1 MLNKS
6 NIDKLFIDKLKSFQ
20 ASPDEKVWQKIE
32 RKLKKKKQKKGIPIW
47 WSYSGVAAL
56 LTLGFFL
63 FPISDN
69 EFNEIENNVVS
80 SPKQLNIKKELLE
93 KKGNR
98 NLNNAN
104 KIYTA
109 EKKIKVSSQ
118 KENSSRKKM
127 THDSKNN
134 FQIAL
139 LEKNKIK
146 QFIQPITIHIEN
158 TFNIIEPKKLKNKT
172 KGLDFSKEVKDN
184 ISMLLNEEKKNAKK
198 KKNWSISP
206 LIGLL
211 NSNSYTKS
219 SPVSSSLSN
228 STKGDYTYSY
238 GLQVSYQLN
247 RKYSV
252 QTGLHFQEISYQN
265 KNLIV
270 ALSNINS
277 SNINS
282 SNINFDTRTNFD
294 MIELNSNVETSGNIS
309 AANIVSRNGN
319 LNQRYGYIEI
329 PIEIKYNLIEK
340 NSFKTELIVGASSL
354 FLNENETTLETES
367 FSSSGKMNNLNNINF
382 SANLGVIFSYKFD
395 KKWALNFSPM
405 LKSHLNT
412 FNNNSNGFKPYYF
425 GVYSGINL
433 NF

>member
-47 WSYSGVAAL
+47 WSYSGIAAL
-56 LTLGFFL
+56 LILGFFL

-118 KENSSRKKM
+118 KENSSSKKM
-127 THDSKNN
+127 TYDSKNN

-146 QFIQPITIHIEN
+146 QFIQPIAIHIEN

-184 ISMLLNEEKKNAKK
+184 IAMLLNEEKKNAKK

-277 SNINS
+277 SNIN
-282 SNINFDTRTNFD
+282 FDTRTNFD
-294 MIELNSNVETSGNIS
+294 MIDLNSNVETSVNLS
-309 AANIVSRNGN
+309 AANVVSRNGN

-382 SANLGVIFSYKFD
+382 SANLGVLFSYKFD

>member
-20 ASPDEKVWQKIE
+20 ASPDEKVWRKIE
-32 RKLKKKKQKKGIPIW
+32 RQLKKKKQKKGIPIW
-47 WSYSGVAAL
+47 WSYSGIAAL
-56 LTLGFFL
+56 LILGFFL

-118 KENSSRKKM
+118 KENSSSKKM

-146 QFIQPITIHIEN
+146 QFIQPIAIHIEN

-184 ISMLLNEEKKNAKK
+184 IAMLLNEEKKNAKK

-277 SNINS
+277 SNIN
-282 SNINFDTRTNFD
+282 FDTRTNFD
-294 MIELNSNVETSGNIS
+294 MIELNSNVETSVNIS

-412 FNNNSNGFKPYYF
+412 FNNNSNGFKPYSF

>member
-47 WSYSGVAAL
+47 WSYSGIAAL
-56 LTLGFFL
+56 LILGFFL

-118 KENSSRKKM
+118 KENSSSKKM
-127 THDSKNN
+127 TYDSKNN

-146 QFIQPITIHIEN
+146 QFIQPIAIHIEN

-184 ISMLLNEEKKNAKK
+184 IAMLLNEEKKNAKK

-206 LIGLL
+206 LIGIL

-277 SNINS
+277 SNIN
-282 SNINFDTRTNFD
+282 FDTRTNFD
-294 MIELNSNVETSGNIS
+294 MIDLNSNVETSVNLS
-309 AANIVSRNGN
+309 AANVVSRNGN

-382 SANLGVIFSYKFD
+382 SANLGVLFSYKFD

-412 FNNNSNGFKPYYF
+412 FNNNSNGFKPYSF

>member
-382 SANLGVIFSYKFD
+382 SANIGVIFSYKFD

>member
-47 WSYSGVAAL
+47 WSYSGIAAL
-56 LTLGFFL
+56 LILGFFL

-118 KENSSRKKM
+118 KENSSSKKM

-184 ISMLLNEEKKNAKK
+184 IAMLLNEEKKNAKK

-277 SNINS
+277 SNIN
-282 SNINFDTRTNFD
+282 FDTRTNFD
-294 MIELNSNVETSGNIS
+294 MIELNSNVETSVNIS

-329 PIEIKYNLIEK
+329 PIEIKYNLMEK

-412 FNNNSNGFKPYYF
+412 FNNNSNGFKPYSF

>member
-6 NIDKLFIDKLKSFQ
+6 NIDKLFVDKLKSFQ
-20 ASPDEKVWQKIE
+20 ASPNEKVWQKIE

-47 WSYSGVAAL
+47 WSYSGIAAL
-56 LTLGFFL
+56 LILGFFL

-118 KENSSRKKM
+118 KENSSSKKM

-146 QFIQPITIHIEN
+146 QFIQPIAIHIEN

-206 LIGLL
+206 LIGIL

-277 SNINS
+277 SNIN
-282 SNINFDTRTNFD
+282 FDTRTNFD
-294 MIELNSNVETSGNIS
+294 MIDLNSNVETSVNIS

>member
-1 MLNKS
+1 MLDKS

-20 ASPDEKVWQKIE
+20 ASPDEKVWHEVE
-32 RKLKKKKQKKGIPIW
+32 RKLKIKKQKKGILVW
-47 WSYSGVAAL
+47 WRYSGIAAL
-56 LTLGFFL
+56 LILGLFL
-63 FPISDN
+63 LPISDN
-69 EFNEIENNVVS
+69 EFNEIEKNVVS

-93 KKGNR
+93 KKVNR
-98 NLNNAN
+98 NSN

-118 KENSSRKKM
+118 KENISSKKR
-127 THDSKNN
+127 THSSKNN

-139 LEKNKIK
+139 VGKNKIK
-146 QFIQPITIHIEN
+146 QFLQPIATNIEN

-172 KGLDFSKEVKDN
+172 KGLDFSKKVKDN
-184 ISMLLNEEKKNAKK
+184 ISMLLNEEKKNAEK

-277 SNINS
+277 SNIN
-282 SNINFDTRTNFD
+282 FDNARTNFD
-294 MIELNSNVETSGNIS
+294 MIDLNSNIETSVNLS
-309 AANIVSRNGN
+309 AAEVVSRNGN

-340 NSFKTELIVGASSL
+340 NSFKIELIVGASSL

-367 FSSSGKMNNLNNINF
+367 FSLSGKLNNLNNINF

>member
-184 ISMLLNEEKKNAKK
+184 ISILLNEEKKNAKK

>member
-47 WSYSGVAAL
+47 WSYSGIAAL
-56 LTLGFFL
+56 LILGFFL

-98 NLNNAN
+98 NLNKAN

-118 KENSSRKKM
+118 KENSSSKKM
-127 THDSKNN
+127 TYDSKNN

-146 QFIQPITIHIEN
+146 QFIQPIAIHIEN

-206 LIGLL
+206 LIGIL

-277 SNINS
+277 SNIN
-282 SNINFDTRTNFD
+282 FDTRTNFD
-294 MIELNSNVETSGNIS
+294 MIDLNSNVETSVNIS

>member
-6 NIDKLFIDKLKSFQ
+6 NIDKLFVDKLKSFQ

-47 WSYSGVAAL
+47 WSYSGIAAL
-56 LTLGFFL
+56 LILGFFL

-118 KENSSRKKM
+118 KENSSSKKM
-127 THDSKNN
+127 TYDSKNN

-146 QFIQPITIHIEN
+146 QFIQPIAIHIEN

-184 ISMLLNEEKKNAKK
+184 IAMLLNEEKKNAKK

-206 LIGLL
+206 LIGIL

-277 SNINS
+277 SNIN
-282 SNINFDTRTNFD
+282 FDTRTNFD
-294 MIELNSNVETSGNIS
+294 MIDLNSNVETSVNLS
-309 AANIVSRNGN
+309 AANVVSRNGN

-382 SANLGVIFSYKFD
+382 SANLGVLFSYKFD

-412 FNNNSNGFKPYYF
+412 FNNNSNGFKPYSF

>member
-47 WSYSGVAAL
+47 WSYSGIAAL
-56 LTLGFFL
+56 LILGFFL

-118 KENSSRKKM
+118 KENSSSKKM

-277 SNINS
+277 SNIN
-282 SNINFDTRTNFD
+282 FDTRTNFD
-294 MIELNSNVETSGNIS
+294 MIELNSNVETSVNIS

>member
-47 WSYSGVAAL
+47 WSYSGIAAL
-56 LTLGFFL
+56 LILGFFL

-118 KENSSRKKM
+118 KENSSSKKM

-184 ISMLLNEEKKNAKK
+184 IAMLLNEEKKNAKK

-270 ALSNINS
+270 AL

-412 FNNNSNGFKPYYF
+412 FNNNSNGFKPYSF

>member
-1 MLNKS
+1 MLNKN
-6 NIDKLFIDKLKSFQ
+6 NIDKLFVDKLKSFQ
-20 ASPDEKVWQKIE
+20 ASPDEKVWRKIE

-47 WSYSGVAAL
+47 WRYSGVAAL
-56 LTLGFFL
+56 LTLGFL
-63 FPISDN
+63 LLPISDN

-80 SPKQLNIKKELLE
+80 SPKKLNIKKELLE
-93 KKGNR
+93 KKFNR
-98 NLNNAN
+98 NLNKTN

-109 EKKIKVSSQ
+109 EKKIKVSSK
-118 KENSSRKKM
+118 KENSSSKKR
-127 THDSKNN
+127 THDLKNN

-139 LEKNKIK
+139 LEKNNIK
-146 QFIQPITIHIEN
+146 QFIQPIAIHIEN
-158 TFNIIEPKKLKNKT
+158 TFNIIEPKKPKNKT

-277 SNINS
+277 SNIN
-282 SNINFDTRTNFD
+282 FDNARTNFD
-294 MIELNSNVETSGNIS
+294 MIDLNSNIETSVNLS
-309 AANIVSRNGN
+309 AAEVVSRNGN

-329 PIEIKYNLIEK
+329 PIEIKYNLVEK

-382 SANLGVIFSYKFD
+382 SANLGAIFSYKFD

>member
-20 ASPDEKVWQKIE
+20 ASPDEKVWRKIE
-32 RKLKKKKQKKGIPIW
+32 RQLKKKKQKKGIPIW
-47 WSYSGVAAL
+47 WSYSGIAAL
-56 LTLGFFL
+56 LILGFFL

-118 KENSSRKKM
+118 KENSSSKKM

-146 QFIQPITIHIEN
+146 QFIQPIAIHIEN

-184 ISMLLNEEKKNAKK
+184 IAMLLNEEKKNAKK

-277 SNINS
+277 SNIN
-282 SNINFDTRTNFD
+282 FDTRTNFD
-294 MIELNSNVETSGNIS
+294 MIELNSNVETSVNIS

-382 SANLGVIFSYKFD
+382 SANLGVLFSYKFD

-412 FNNNSNGFKPYYF
+412 FNNNSNGFKPYSF

>member
-47 WSYSGVAAL
+47 WSYSGIAAL
-56 LTLGFFL
+56 LILGFFL

-118 KENSSRKKM
+118 KENSSSKKM

-184 ISMLLNEEKKNAKK
+184 IAMLLNEEKKNAKK

-277 SNINS
+277 SNIN
-282 SNINFDTRTNFD
+282 FDTRTNFD
-294 MIELNSNVETSGNIS
+294 MIELNSNVETSVNIS

>member
-47 WSYSGVAAL
+47 WSYSGIAAL
-56 LTLGFFL
+56 LILGFFL

-118 KENSSRKKM
+118 KENSSSKKR

-184 ISMLLNEEKKNAKK
+184 IAMLLNEEKKNAKK

-277 SNINS
+277 SNIN
-282 SNINFDTRTNFD
+282 FDTRTNFD
-294 MIELNSNVETSGNIS
+294 MIELNSNVETSVNIS

>member
-47 WSYSGVAAL
+47 WSYSGIAAL
-56 LTLGFFL
+56 LILGFFL

-118 KENSSRKKM
+118 KENSSSKKM
-127 THDSKNN
+127 TYDSKNN

-146 QFIQPITIHIEN
+146 QFIQPIAIHIEN

-184 ISMLLNEEKKNAKK
+184 IAMLLNEEKKNAKK

-206 LIGLL
+206 LIGIL

-277 SNINS
+277 SNIN
-282 SNINFDTRTNFD
+282 FDTRTNFD
-294 MIELNSNVETSGNIS
+294 MIDLNSNVETSVNIS

-382 SANLGVIFSYKFD
+382 SANLGVLFSYKFD

-412 FNNNSNGFKPYYF
+412 FNNNSNGFKPYSF

>member
-56 LTLGFFL
+56 LILGFFL
-63 FPISDN
+63 FLISDN

-118 KENSSRKKM
+118 KENSSSKKM

-184 ISMLLNEEKKNAKK
+184 IAMLLNEEKKNAKK

-270 ALSNINS
+270 AL

-412 FNNNSNGFKPYYF
+412 FNNNSNGFKPYSF

>member
-47 WSYSGVAAL
+47 WSYSGIAAL
-56 LTLGFFL
+56 LILGFFL

-118 KENSSRKKM
+118 KENSSSKKM
-127 THDSKNN
+127 TYDSKNN

-146 QFIQPITIHIEN
+146 QFIQPIAIHIEN

-277 SNINS
+277 SNIN
-282 SNINFDTRTNFD
+282 FDTRTNFD
-294 MIELNSNVETSGNIS
+294 MIDLNSNVETSVNIS

-382 SANLGVIFSYKFD
+382 SANLGVLFSYKFD

-412 FNNNSNGFKPYYF
+412 FNNNSNGFKPYSF

>member
-47 WSYSGVAAL
+47 WSYSGIAAL
-56 LTLGFFL
+56 LILGFFL

-118 KENSSRKKM
+118 KENSSSKKM

-184 ISMLLNEEKKNAKK
+184 IAMLLNEEKKNAKK

-277 SNINS
+277 SNIN
-282 SNINFDTRTNFD
+282 FDTRTNFD
-294 MIELNSNVETSGNIS
+294 MIELNSNVETSVNIS

-412 FNNNSNGFKPYYF
+412 FNNNSNGFKPYSF

>member
-277 SNINS
+277 SNIN
-282 SNINFDTRTNFD
+282 FDTRTNFD

-382 SANLGVIFSYKFD
+382 SANIGVIFSYKFD